1 MTITYKCGGKIFDT
15 SISDDNLTITE
26 KTSGSRKTVSVKANA
41 DVELLRAVS
50 DIAFKVLPDDRI
62 FANGYQ
68 SWTETNEFKFG
79 EKLNDL
85 NKLPKKLVEHFAF
98 KAYGS
103 QGFAPIPKDSHI
115 SFDIMYTKG
124 RNPLFIG
131 SYNYKNAY
139 LMIYTSCRKNNVRLV
154 SDVNGRRLDKGCEF
168 TVFDYILEEKNETA
182 FEDYLLNLTPK
193 TRKKLLGYTSWYNHY
208 QNINESV
215 ILSAL
220 ENSDPRFD
228 LFQIDDGFEPFVGDW
243 LKCDEKKFPNGLG
256 EIVDKIHD
264 KKMLAGIW
272 LAPFVAE
279 KDSQLFK
286 EHSDY
291 ISKDARGDFVRAG
304 NNWSGSYALDL
315 NNADAVEYIRA
326 VLRHYVELGFDF
338 FKLDFLYASN
348 LCPIK
353 GKTRAET
360 AEFAYSLLAE
370 ELNGKIILGCGATIT
385 NGFERFDYMRIGPDV
400 SLIFD
405 DQPYMRLLHPER
417 ISTKVTLRN
426 TIFRSP
432 LNGKAFG
439 NDPDVFLLRD
449 SNIKMSKQ
457 QRYALGIIN
466 ALFGS
471 VLMTSDNI
479 KDYDDEKRTVL
490 DKMLMLSENAVNV
503 RYERRSSLVEVNY
516 ELNGKPHKFLYD
528 MKKGIITD
536 ER

>member
-1 MTITYKCGGKIFDT
+1 MIEYKCGGKVFGT
-15 SISDDNLTITE
+15 SMSDENLMIIE
-26 KTSGSRKTVSVKANA
+26 KSSGRRKTVLIKANA
-41 DVELLRAVS
+41 DLELLQAIEDVV
-50 DIAFKVLPDDRI
+50 FKVLPDDRI

-68 SWTETNEFKFG
+68 SWTETREFKLN
-79 EKLNDL
+79 EKLNNL
-85 NKLPKKLVEHFAF
+85 NRLPKKLVERYAF

-103 QGFAPIPKDSHI
+103 QGFAPIPKDAHI
-115 SFDIMYTKG
+115 GFDIMYTKG
-124 RNPLFIG
+124 KNPIFVG

-139 LMIYTSCRKNNVRLV
+139 LMIYTSCRKNSIRLR
-154 SDVNGRRLDKGCEF
+154 SDVNGKRLNKGDEF
-168 TVFDYILEEKNETA
+168 IVFDYILEENNEQA
-182 FEDYLLNLTPK
+182 FENYLSELTPK
-193 TRKKLLGYTSWYNHY
+193 THKKLLGYTSWYNHY
-208 QNINESV
+208 QNINESI
-215 ILSAL
+215 ILDAL
-220 ENSDPRFD
+220 ENSDSRFD

-243 LKCDEKKFPNGLG
+243 LRCDEKKFPDGLRG
-256 EIVDKIHD
+256 IVDKIHG
-264 KKMLAGIW
+264 KNMLAGIW

-279 KDSQLFK
+279 KNSQLFK
-286 EHSDY
+286 EHPDY
-291 ISKDARGDFVRAG
+291 IAKDVQGHFVRGG

-315 NNADAVEYIRA
+315 NNADAVDYVRT
-326 VLRHYVELGFDF
+326 VLRYYVELGFDF

-360 AEFAYSLLAE
+360 AEFAYNILAE
-370 ELNGKIILGCGATIT
+370 ELKEKIILGCGATIT

-400 SLIFD
+400 SLVFD
-405 DQPYMRLLHPER
+405 DQPYMRLMHPER
-417 ISTKVTLRN
+417 ISTKVTLGN

-432 LNGKAFG
+432 LNGRAFG

-449 SNIKMSKQ
+449 NNIKMSKQ

-479 KDYDDEKRTVL
+479 KDYDEEKREVL

-503 RYERRSSLVEVNY
+503 RYERRLNFVEVNY
-516 ELNGKPHKFLYD
+516 ELNGNPHRFLYD
-528 MKKGIITD
+528 MKKGVITD